1 MKKLLYFL
9 MVIILFATACS
20 KTEVLDTSP
29 NTRLNFSTDSVLFDT
44 VFTERG
50 TVTRILKI
58 FNYNANSI
66 NINNIR
72 LAGGNSSDFSI
83 NINGLNANQAQNIR
97 IKGNDSIYVFIRAS
111 INPNNQEKPF
121 IVEDSI
127 ICNFNGNRVKIPLIA
142 YGQNAVYLNNTEIS
156 TLTTFTKSK
165 PYIIYNQLKVNK
177 NAILNIAAGAR
188 IYFHKDAK
196 LLVYGT
202 LAANGT
208 LQDSITFAS
217 DRLER
222 IYKDEPGQWEGI
234 HFFPSSHNNII
245 NYSCIKN
252 AIIGIQVDSLSR
264 NSNPK
269 LLISNT
275 IIKNHQVAGILAYQ
289 ADITAYNNLFFNC
302 GQYLLAAINGGRY
315 EFYQNTFAGY
325 NFSLA
330 RSTPAVYLADHSYN
344 SSTAFNFNAVFKN
357 NIIWGVL
364 REELEISRRG
374 TNQLFNQNFEANII
388 RSSRLATDLSIN
400 NNNFLN
406 LDPAFINPREGN
418 YKTVT
423 NSAAR
428 TKGVNLNNTTYGLAL
443 TKDIKGFTRVYPS
456 TLGCYED

>member
-9 MVIILFATACS
+9 LAIILFATACS
-20 KTEVLDTSP
+20 KTDLLETSP
-29 NTRLNFSTDSVLFDT
+29 NARLNFSTDSILFDT

-50 TVTRILKI
+50 TTTRILKI

-66 NINNIR
+66 QINELK
-72 LAGGNSSDFSI
+72 LARGSASDFSI
-83 NINGLNANQAQNIR
+83 NINGLNATQAQNIR
-97 IKGNDSIYVFIRAS
+97 IKGNDSIYVFVRAS
-111 INPNNQEKPF
+111 INPNNQENPF

-142 YGQNAVYLNNTEIS
+142 YGQNAIYLNHVEVNTQ
-156 TLTTFTKSK
+156 TTFTKGK
-165 PYIIYNQLKVNK
+165 PYIVYNQLKINK
-177 NAILNIAAGAR
+177 NATLNIAPGAR

-196 LLVYGT
+196 LLVHGT
-202 LAANGT
+202 LTANGT

-222 IYKDEPGQWEGI
+222 IYRDEPGQWEGI
-234 HFFPSSHNNII
+234 HIFPSSSHNII

-252 AIIGIQVDSLSR
+252 AIIGLQVDSLSR

-269 LLISNT
+269 VLVSNT
-275 IIKNHQVAGILAYQ
+275 VIKNHQVAGILAYQ

-330 RSTPAVYLADHSYN
+330 RSTPSVYLADHSYN
-344 SSTAFNFNAVFKN
+344 SSAAFNFNALFKN

-374 TNQLFNQNFEANII
+374 TNQIFTQNFEANII
-388 RSSRLATDLSIN
+388 RSNRLTSDVNIN
-400 NNNFLN
+400 NGNFLN
-406 LDPAFINPREGN
+406 QDPAFINPREGN
-418 YKTVT
+418 YKTAT

-428 TKGVNLNNTTYGLAL
+428 SKGVNLTSTTYGLAL
-443 TKDIKGFTRVYPS
+443 NKDLKGINRVYPS

>member
-1 MKKLLYFL
+1 
-9 MVIILFATACS
+9 MVITLFVTACS
-20 KTEVLDTSP
+20 KKDLLDTNP
-29 NTRLNFSTDSVLFDT
+29 DARLNFSTDSILFDT

-50 TVTRILKI
+50 TITRTLKI
-58 FNYNANSI
+58 FNYNANGI
-66 NINNIR
+66 NINNIK

-83 NINGLNANQAQNIR
+83 NINGLNATEAQNIR

-127 ICNFNGNRVKIPLIA
+127 IFNFNGNNLKIPLIA
-142 YGQNAVYLNNTEIS
+142 YGQNAVYLNNTEIN
-156 TLTTFTKSK
+156 TQTTFTKAK
-165 PYIIYNQLKVNK
+165 PYIIYNQLKINK
-177 NAILNIAAGAR
+177 NATLNIAAGAR
-188 IYFHKDAK
+188 IYFHKNAK
-196 LLVYGT
+196 LLVHGT
-202 LAANGT
+202 LSADGT

-234 HFFPSSHNNII
+234 HIFPSSVNNII

-269 LLISNT
+269 VLISNSM
-275 IIKNHQVAGILAYQ
+275 IKNHQVAGILAYQ
-289 ADITAYNNLFFNC
+289 ADITGYNNLFFNC

-325 NFSLA
+325 NFNLA

-344 SSTAFNFNAVFKN
+344 SSTAFNFNALFKN
-357 NIIWGVL
+357 NIIWGIL

-374 TNQLFNQNFEANII
+374 TNQIFNQNFEANII
-388 RSSRLATDLSIN
+388 RSSRLASDVTIN
-400 NNNFLN
+400 NGNFLN
-406 LDPAFINPREGN
+406 QDPAFINPREEN
-418 YKTVT
+418 YKTVS
-423 NSAAR
+423 NSTAR
-428 TKGVNLNNTTYGLAL
+428 NKGVNLSATTYGLAL
-443 TKDIKGFTRVYPS
+443 SKDIKGINRVYPS
-456 TLGCYED
+456 TLGCYQD